1 MLLEPL
7 SDDGLL
13 DEPGDE
19 PDDRLNDPESL
30 EPELELP
37 ESLER
42 EPLLVDWLLDF
53 DDSDDALLDGW
64 LPDFDDS
71 DDPLL
76 LVDD

>member
-1 MLLEPL
+1 MEPL

-13 DEPGDE
+13 NEPGDE
-19 PDDRLNDPESL
+19 PEDRLKDPESL
-30 EPELELP
+30 EPESRLP

-42 EPLLVDWLLDF
+42 DPLLVDWLLDF
-53 DDSDDALLDGW
+53 DDSDDALLLDGW
-64 LPDFDDS
+64 LPDFDDP